1 MKTVQLKEVAH
12 LSMGTAPPG
21 TTYNTEGI
29 GTPMIAGAGDYG
41 ETYPEAKKW
50 TTAPTRI
57 AEKGDLIVCVRATI
71 GDLNWADQTYC
82 LGRGVAGLRP
92 RENKLDIKYL
102 AYFIQANKNTLTA
115 LGTGSTFLAIRKADL
130 EDLAIPIP
138 FLEDPKRSLTEQRRI
153 AGILDQAD
161 AIRRQRR
168 EALDELNT
176 LIPAL
181 FHDMFGTRIG
191 PGSTTTRPLSS
202 YVDMNRGIS
211 YGVVQRGREHPNGI
225 PLIRIG
231 NILDNRLDPAGVVRV
246 DPEIEKGYLRT
257 RLCGGELLLSIRGS
271 VGRVAVAPSFSA
283 GWNVTREVAVIPLL
297 KSEDNIF
304 IQHTMLSVPAQRFMV
319 GETRGV
325 AQRGINLRDVRNM
338 PIPIVSDDEKRKFT
352 STAKKIQSSIESMI
366 DLINES
372 DNLFHSLV
380 QRAFRGEL

>member
-1 MKTVQLKEVAH
+1 
-12 LSMGTAPPG
+12 MGTAPPG

-41 ETYPEAKKW
+41 ETYPVAKKW

-138 FLEDPKRSLTEQRRI
+138 FPDDPKRSLTEQRRI
-153 AGILDQAD
+153 AGIMDQAD

-168 EALDELNT
+168 AALDELNT
-176 LIPAL
+176 LIPAI
-181 FHDMFGTRIG
+181 FQDMFGDPVNNPKGWPID
-191 PGSTTTRPLSS
+191 SLSRLANNEDGKRVPVKS
-202 YVDMNRGIS
+202 SDRADMQGEYPYYGASGVIDYVDDYLFDGPSLLIGEDGANLLARVTPIAFIAKGKYWVNNHAHVLRENGRACLKYLEVAINSRDIANFVTGSAQPKLNQKNLNRIPIQS
-211 YGVVQRGREHPNGI
+211 PPKPLQQQFVQRA
-225 PLIRIG
+225 
-231 NILDNRLDPAGVVRV
+231 D
-246 DPEIEKGYLRT
+246 EIE
-257 RLCGGELLLSIRGS
+257 RLAVDMQQLL
-271 VGRVAVAPSFSA
+271 
-283 GWNVTREVAVIPLL
+283 
-297 KSEDNIF
+297 
-304 IQHTMLSVPAQRFMV
+304 
-319 GETRGV
+319 
-325 AQRGINLRDVRNM
+325 
-338 PIPIVSDDEKRKFT
+338 DE
-352 STAKKIQSSIESMI
+352 S
-366 DLINES
+366 N
-372 DNLFHSLV
+372 NLFHSLV